1 MPGDVEW
8 IYVPGA
14 TRDEDDSDDHG
25 HGTCVLAW
33 AVSPKYGVAKNADSV
48 IVKLPVHYD
57 EQRRLGTTVTAIL
70 TALIFTL
77 GDVRTKGLQRRAV
90 VNFSWGCK

>member
-8 IYVPGA
+8 LYAPGA
-14 TRDEDDSDDHG
+14 PRDEDDSDEYG

-33 AVSPKYGVAKNADSV
+33 AVSPKYGVAKNANSV
-48 IVKLPVHYD
+48 IVKLPVHYN
-57 EQRRLGTTVTAIL
+57 EQKRLETTVIGII
-70 TALIFTL
+70 TALTITL
-77 GDVRTKGLQRRAV
+77 SHVRVKGLQRRAV

>member
-8 IYVPGA
+8 LYAPGA
-14 TRDEDDSDDHG
+14 IHDEDDSDEHG

-33 AVSPKYGVAKNADSV
+33 AVSPKYGVAKNANSV
-48 IVKLPVHYD
+48 IVKLPVHYN
-57 EQRRLGTTVTAIL
+57 EEGRLGTTITGLITGLTVIL
-70 TALIFTL
+70 AH
-77 GDVRTKGLQRRAV
+77 VRTKGLQRRAV